1 MNALLSSIGYDH
13 WILPV
18 LLAVPLIGALGI
30 WIHGAGSRP
39 RYATGEDEVVTG
51 VARIPR
57 GFALAT
63 FAAEFVLS
71 LGLWWSF
78 DPANTGWQ
86 SVADF
91 RWISAWGI
99 RFTVGVDGIAVMM
112 VLLTTFIML
121 LAVGGSWTSIRA
133 RTHSYYALLLVLT
146 TGMLGVFLALDLFL
160 FYVMWEIMLIP
171 MYFII
176 GIWGGERRI
185 YASIKFFI
193 YTMVGSMLMLAA
205 IVYLGL
211 AARDPMTGQLN
222 FNYDFILQHAF
233 VTSTAAKW
241 LFGGFFL
248 AFAVKVPMFPFHTWL
263 PDAHVEAPTA
273 GSVVLASLMLKL
285 GTFGF
290 IRLAVPLFPAAAM
303 SPTIRSIILVL
314 AVVGIV
320 YGALVSMVQP
330 DFKKLVAYS
339 SVSHL
344 GFVMLGI
351 FALTVQSVQGALMVM
366 INHGIS
372 TGALFFLIGMLY
384 ERRHTRLID
393 AYGGI
398 ARAVPMFAALLTIV
412 TFSSIGVP
420 GTNGFIG
427 EFLVLL
433 GSFRTE
439 PVLSLIATTVVI
451 IAAVYLLW
459 AIQRILFNPLDKPEN
474 EHIPDLN
481 RRELAVM
488 IPLVVAIIW
497 LGVYPAPVLRR
508 MQGAA
513 EKFVT
518 TVDARRTAM
527 TAAEN
532 QLALDRA
539 AHVQSTEAPGARP

>member
-1 MNALLSSIGYDH
+1 MSAFLTSIGYQH
-13 WILPV
+13 WVLPA
-18 LLAVPLIGALGI
+18 LLVIPLAGALVI
-30 WIHGAGSRP
+30 WVHGAVTRP
-39 RYATGEDEVVTG
+39 RCAPGGDEVATG
-51 VARIPR
+51 VAAAPR
-57 GFALAT
+57 GWALAT
-63 FAAEFVLS
+63 FAIEFVVS

-78 DPANTGWQ
+78 DPGNTGWQ
-86 SVADF
+86 SVVDWS
-91 RWISAWGI
+91 WIPMWGI
-99 RFTVGVDGIAVMM
+99 RFTLGIDGIAVMM
-112 VLLTTFIML
+112 VLLTTLIML

-146 TGMLGVFLALDLFL
+146 AGMLGVFLALDLFL
-160 FYVMWEIMLIP
+160 FYVMWEVMLVP

-185 YASIKFFI
+185 YASLKFFL

-211 AARDPMTGQLN
+211 AARDPATGLPN
-222 FNYDFILQHAF
+222 FNYDWILQHAL
-233 VTSTAAKW
+233 VGSTTAKW
-241 LFGGFFL
+241 LFGAFFL

-273 GSVVLASLMLKL
+273 GSVVLASIMLKL

-303 SPTIRSIILVL
+303 SPTIRSIILLL
-314 AVVGIV
+314 AVIGIV
-320 YGALVSMVQP
+320 YGALVSLVQP

-372 TGALFFLIGMLY
+372 TGALFFLIGMIY

-393 AYGGI
+393 DYGGI
-398 ARAVPMFAALLTIV
+398 ARVVPMFAAMLTIV

-420 GTNGFIG
+420 GTNGFVG
-427 EFLVLL
+427 EFLVLI

-439 PVLSLIATTVVI
+439 PVFALVATTVVI
-451 IAAVYLLW
+451 ISAAYLLW
-459 AIQRILFNPLDKPEN
+459 AIQRILFNSLDKPEN
-474 EHIPDLN
+474 EHVPDLN
-481 RRELAVM
+481 KRELAVL
-488 IPLVVAIIW
+488 IPLVACIVW

-508 MQGAA
+508 MEGAA
-513 EKFVT
+513 TKFVSQ
-518 TVDARRTAM
+518 VDARRDAMVTAD
-527 TAAEN
+527 AQSAPE
-532 QLALDRA
+532 
-539 AHVQSTEAPGARP
+539 VQP